1 MLLLLRPHKKRMR
14 LFEELDAVVSSILSL
29 NLKAGVWLLTVFGG
43 MSIGAISAFV
53 NNWIYDSAD
62 AYYALIGVIFCD
74 HFSGMYLAYKHN
86 RFETRKATRIFWTVC
101 SHTALLIFGS
111 NLAKGS
117 VALFWLDETI
127 FVPLCLV
134 NLISLV
140 KNLSLLGFVKKDF
153 ANWFYKKIDVYKNEY
168 VEKKPDTDSSDSDDG
183 C

>member
-1 MLLLLRPHKKRMR
+1 MR
-14 LFEELDAVVSSILSL
+14 LWEEIDAVITSILSL
-29 NLKAGVWLLTVFGG
+29 NLKAGVWLVTVFGG
-43 MSIGAISAFV
+43 MSFGAITGFV
-53 NNWIYDSAD
+53 TNWVYDSAE
-62 AYYALIGVIFCD
+62 AYYALIALIFTD
-74 HFSGMYLAYKHN
+74 HLSGMYLAYKNN
-86 RFETRKATRIFWTVC
+86 RFETRKAARIFWTVC
-101 SHTALLIFGS
+101 SHTALLVFGC

-153 ANWFYKKIDVYKNEY
+153 ANWFYNKVDVYKNEY
-168 VEKKPDTDSSDSDDG
+168 VKKKPDSDPSDSDDG